1 MKTAALVL
9 LAATLATGCASR
21 PVKPEA
27 VVVIK
32 PAPRVP
38 PATAMQA
45 CPELEALDD
54 ASFGAVVRKLGD
66 VASLYRLCEQR
77 RRELQEFIQSE
88 LPAPSAKD

>member
-1 MKTAALVL
+1 MKTIALAL
-9 LAATLATGCASR
+9 LAVVLASGCASR

-45 CPELEALDD
+45 CPELSELDD
-54 ASFGAVVRKLGD
+54 ATFGAVVRKLGD

-77 RRELQEFIQSE
+77 RKELQEFIQGE
-88 LPAPSAKD
+88 LPAPEVKD